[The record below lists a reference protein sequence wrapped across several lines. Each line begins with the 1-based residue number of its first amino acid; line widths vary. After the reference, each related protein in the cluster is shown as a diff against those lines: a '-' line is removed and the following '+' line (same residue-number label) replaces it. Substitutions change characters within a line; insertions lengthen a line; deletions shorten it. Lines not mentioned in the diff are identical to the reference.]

1 MRFEIV
7 SYTFFELKGFDSIVA
22 VPIIQI
28 FQRHHLII
36 FILEPL
42 YSCEL
47 NEKISNI
54 YMNRS
59 AIDEENQV
67 EISGVYHMD
76 PWQSFRR
83 FQVED
88 RADLEKF
95 SKNRTDYHSNHKR
108 IIVEALERYTKETN
122 QLDEKLAFLHIV
134 WAGILAGD
142 GNWIQKDQLLF
153 HFLQSELDRFKIKQ
167 ALFTN
172 YYMLK
177 NNVISKATLEKL
189 YDPQNYDL
197 QKTINTRPFN
207 EPIIRE
213 NEMGIYYNIYTRTF
227 SVSIGD
233 AIDDFIFRVA
243 RLNSGIRNQH
253 YYISY

>member
-177 NNVISKATLEKL
+177 NNVISKATLENH
-189 YDPQNYDL
+189 DPQNYDL
-197 QKTINTRPFN
+197 QKKINTRPFN